1 MTLINGIS
9 RTGTAGLR
17 QLSVFSRQT
26 FQDRTFQVEL
36 TSTPPDV
43 GMASESAIGR
53 KALPLRDVD

>member
-17 QLSVFSRQT
+17 QLLVFSCQT
-26 FQDRTFQVEL
+26 FQDRKFQVEL
-36 TSTPPDV
+36 TRTPPDV

-53 KALPLRDVD
+53 KTLLLCDVD